1 MRQKPSS
8 VDDDNVFFFLK
19 QKSSS
24 IILLETKTFLKNLE
38 KIRPIVALLANGLVV
53 LAVYRNKKVR
63 LK

>member
-38 KIRPIVALLANGLVV
+38 KIRPNMHF
-53 LAVYRNKKVR
+53 
-63 LK
+63 LKAIITNAAAASKPHEE

>member
-8 VDDDNVFFFLK
+8 ADEEDVFFIAN

-38 KIRPIVALLANGLVV
+38 KIRPNVA
-53 LAVYRNKKVR
+53 KKK
-63 LK
+63 LNIFEGKILELTT